1 MFKSVLRWL
10 NAAYTI
16 VFYLVVT
23 ALTLALLLVCGLSC
37 FGAAHLY
44 CELSCHLIVLYLL
57 AAFFVL
63 LVVGLDAA
71 IFRRMSLIARIDIG
85 CLFLILFYCGYK
97 MAPLWMREDKAP
109 QRANLTLL
117 HFNLHGDKNKDYQS
131 FFEQIADAN
140 PDIVM
145 VSESSKEWSRV
156 LAKKLEAQYPYFDKS
171 GFKSEFGFY
180 SKYPIKLYNLKE
192 IEFVHRK
199 RLFAQVVHPELGPI
213 TILLVHPVTPIFNFA
228 ARNEELALYPK
239 ELKEFDTPR
248 ILVGDMNCT
257 LWSPYYERMVK
268 EGELKDCERGFGFA
282 PTWPGVTVK
291 PFITIDHFLVS
302 KDLAV
307 KDRRVLGYAGS
318 DHLPVLVK
326 LGLAEPLTASTAPTT
341 YLTHQR

>member
-10 NAAYTI
+10 KSAYTI

-23 ALTLALLLVCGLSC
+23 ALTLALSLTCGLSC

-57 AAFFVL
+57 AALFVL
-63 LVVGLDAA
+63 LVISMDAA
-71 IFRRMSLIARIDIG
+71 IFRRLILVARINAG
-85 CLFLILFYCGYK
+85 CLLLILFYCGYK
-97 MAPLWMREDKAP
+97 MAPLLIREDKAP

-117 HFNLHGDKNKDYQS
+117 HLNLHGDKNREYLL
-131 FFEQIADAN
+131 FFKQVADAN

-145 VSESSKEWSRV
+145 VSESSIEWSKQ
-156 LAKKLEAQYPYFDKS
+156 LAKNLEAQYPYFDKS
-171 GFKSEFGFY
+171 GFKSEFGLY
-180 SKYPIKLYNLKE
+180 SKYPIKLYSLKQ

-199 RLFAQVVHPELGPI
+199 RLFVQVEHPDLGLV

-228 ARNEELALYPK
+228 ARNEELTLYPR
-239 ELKEFDTPR
+239 ELKQFVTPR

-257 LWSPYYERMVK
+257 LWSPYYEQMVK
-268 EGELKDCERGFGFA
+268 EGDFKDCERGFGFA

-291 PFITIDHFLVS
+291 PFLTIDHFLIS

-307 KDRRVLGYAGS
+307 KDRRVLPFAGS
-318 DHLPVLVK
+318 DHLPVLVS
-326 LGLAEPLTASTAPTT
+326 LGRSSEGVK
-341 YLTHQR
+341 